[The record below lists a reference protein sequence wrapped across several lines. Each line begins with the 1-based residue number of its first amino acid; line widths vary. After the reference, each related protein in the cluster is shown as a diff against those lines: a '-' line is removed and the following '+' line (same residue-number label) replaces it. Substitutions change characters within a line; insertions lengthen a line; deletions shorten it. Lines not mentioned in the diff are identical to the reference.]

1 MQRRKF
7 LQIVGQPETA
17 RLAAYPVAPTGTG
30 STRCKTYKS
39 RGGNMTTIRLID
51 YADAYLTSIAD
62 AINTATAEGFAVNTY
77 ADAVADAQLDTS
89 EDYAAEV
96 AEVDAALVYLTGAG
110 PLDEIDEGEWARV
123 CGSQDRPTFARLAID
138 NGQTVADAW
147 TEAQLAAQALA

>member
-1 MQRRKF
+1 
-7 LQIVGQPETA
+7 
-17 RLAAYPVAPTGTG
+17 
-30 STRCKTYKS
+30 
-39 RGGNMTTIRLID
+39 MTTIRLID
-51 YADAYLTSIAD
+51 YADAYLTSMVD

-96 AEVDAALVYLTGAG
+96 AEVDASLVYLTGAG
-110 PLDEIDEGEWARV
+110 PLDEIDDGEWARV